1 MTSAL
6 KSVVLIGDSI
16 RMAYQA
22 PVRAQLAGQAEVW
35 APEDNGGN
43 SRNVL
48 AHLQGWVLAR
58 QPDIIHLN
66 CGLHDLRKPFDA
78 DARAVPL
85 DEYRANVRRIL
96 TRIQA
101 GTEATVIWATTTPVN
116 QARHHANKGFDRR
129 ESDVDAYNAAARTV
143 AQELGV
149 PVDDLFAVMR
159 DAGPDA
165 YLLEDGVHFNAAG
178 STLLDNAVAAC
189 IRRWL

>member
-1 MTSAL
+1 MASAL
-6 KSVVLIGDSI
+6 KSVILIGDSI

-22 PVRAQLAGQAEVW
+22 QVRAQLAGQAEVW

-48 AHLQGWVLAR
+48 AHLQDWVLAR

-101 GTEATVIWATTTPVN
+101 GTGATVIWATTTPVN
-116 QARHHANKGFDRR
+116 EAWHHANKGFDRR
-129 ESDVDAYNAAARTV
+129 ESDVDAYNAAARAV

-149 PVDDLFAVMR
+149 PVNDLFAVMR

-178 STLLDNAVAAC
+178 STLLGNAVAAG